1 MAEFTT
7 RNSNTLHV
15 AAGANSTLTIK
26 NIKVT
31 SIYYCATATNSTV
44 VVQDVTTGTVKHSL
58 QISTAKDFAFFDYS
72 DMPIVFP
79 NGIETTANTGMFMI
93 LTLRESRG

>member
-1 MAEFTT
+1 VAEFTT

-15 AAGANSTLTIK
+15 AAGDNLTLSIK

-44 VVQDVTTGTVKHSL
+44 VLQDVTTGAIKHSL
-58 QISTAKDFAFFDYS
+58 QIATSKDFAFFDYS

-79 NGIETTANTGMFMI
+79 NGIETTSNTGMFMI
-93 LTLRESRG
+93 LTIQETRS